1 MQEYSDDELDALLRH
16 EAPAYRTPP
25 TPPLDAMWA
34 TIEQAHFGAPVHAV
48 PLRVHRVR
56 STAARWRLGAGIAA
70 SVLIGVGIGRVTA
83 PRTYVT
89 GGGVAPAVIA
99 SAPAPVAAERV
110 SPDVDVTANPDGRR
124 APSVAAR
131 VTPVGQQRSVDAI
144 VEALAAPLAAPILAS
159 AGGNAYEA
167 TTSRYL
173 GQTAALLV
181 ALPGELR
188 AGRADQR
195 FVSQAGDLLSTTRLL
210 LDSHAAA
217 NADVRRLLEDLE
229 LVLAQI
235 ARLPARRGAEELDL
249 ITQTLEDRDVV
260 PRLRSAAAEIS
271 AQDD

>member
-1 MQEYSDDELDALLRH
+1 MQEYSDDELDALLRS

-34 TIEQAHFGAPVHAV
+34 NIEQAHFGTPVQAIPMH
-48 PLRVHRVR
+48 VHRVR

-70 SVLIGVGIGRVTA
+70 SVLIGVGIGRATA
-83 PRTYVT
+83 PRMYVT
-89 GGGVAPAVIA
+89 GGATPTVLAA
-99 SAPAPVAAERV
+99 APVPADVERV
-110 SPDVDVTANPDGRR
+110 AGIDDAGESAESARR
-124 APSVAAR
+124 SAAALSRAVVASQDRA
-131 VTPVGQQRSVDAI
+131 VDAM
-144 VEALAAPLAAPILAS
+144 VEALAAPLAAPILTS

-181 ALPGELR
+181 ALPAELR

-210 LDSHAAA
+210 LDSDAAA

-271 AQDD
+271 ALED

>member
-34 TIEQAHFGAPVHAV
+34 RIEQAHFGTPVRAIPMHV
-48 PLRVHRVR
+48 ERVR
-56 STAARWRLGAGIAA
+56 PAAARWRLGVGIAA
-70 SVLIGVGIGRVTA
+70 SVLIGVGIGRATA
-83 PRTYVT
+83 PRAYVT
-89 GGGVAPAVIA
+89 AAGTPTVIA
-99 SAPAPVAAERV
+99 AAPTQADDDRVVRAEEGIASISQARRPGAASAMP
-110 SPDVDVTANPDGRR
+110 TAN
-124 APSVAAR
+124 
-131 VTPVGQQRSVDAI
+131 QQRAVDAM
-144 VEALAAPLAAPILAS
+144 VEALAAPLAAPILTS
-159 AGGNAYEA
+159 AGGNAYDA

-181 ALPGELR
+181 ALPAELR

-210 LDSHAAA
+210 LDSDAAA

-271 AQDD
+271 ALD